1 MPAAIPFAPHS
12 ILCFKK
18 LVFWGGGGGGGV
30 KYTVDEEKG
39 QDKETQLGKSL
50 VKRARSSS
58 EDALVRR
65 VRRDSSMRLQ

>member
-1 MPAAIPFAPHS
+1 M
-12 ILCFKK
+12 
-18 LVFWGGGGGGGV
+18 

-39 QDKETQLGKSL
+39 QDKETQLDKSL